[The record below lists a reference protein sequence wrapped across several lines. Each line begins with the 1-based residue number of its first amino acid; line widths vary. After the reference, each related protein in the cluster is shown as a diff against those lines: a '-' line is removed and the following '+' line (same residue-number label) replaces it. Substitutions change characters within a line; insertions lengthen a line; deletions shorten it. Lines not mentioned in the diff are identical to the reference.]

1 MDHGELEEI
10 KEAHRKIYCEL
21 YNDTFEN
28 NRQYNIPRAQLI
40 LTDIPYNV
48 GNDAYGSNP
57 TWYNGGDI
65 KNGQDP
71 KKAGKAFF
79 HTDGDFN
86 LLNFFGFCVRLLKP
100 EPKGE
105 TNKAPCII
113 IFCSFEQ
120 TYLLSEYAKQF
131 GFKHSMPLFFIKD
144 YSPQVLKANM
154 RPVGAVEFALLLY
167 RDKLPKFNNN
177 GKMVFNWFN
186 WGRDDETKIHP
197 TQKPIGILERLIEVF
212 TDEDDTVIDP
222 CAGSGSTLIASRNL
236 LRNSYGFEI
245 SKEFYAKAR
254 VWIDNASINLFNHQ
268 YVPSKPKNE
277 QLSVF
282 NDK

>member
-1 MDHGELEEI
+1 MNEDELRAI
-10 KEAHRKIYCEL
+10 KEEHRKIYCEL

-48 GNDAYGSNP
+48 GDNAYGSNP

-79 HTDGDFN
+79 NTDGDFN
-86 LLNFFGFCVRLLKP
+86 VLNFFGFCSRLLKP

-105 TNKAPCII
+105 NNKAPCII

-120 TYLLSEYAKQF
+120 TYWLGEYAKQF
-131 GFKHSMPLFFIKD
+131 GFKHSLPLFFIKD

-154 RPVGAVEFALLLY
+154 RPVGAVEFALMLY
-167 RDKLPKFNNN
+167 RDKLPKFNNH
-177 GKMVFNWFN
+177 GKMIFNWFN
-186 WGRDDETKIHP
+186 WVREDETKIHP
-197 TQKPIGILERLIEVF
+197 TQKPVGILERLIEIF

-222 CAGSGSTLIASRNL
+222 CAGSGSTLIASRNRN
-236 LRNSYGFEI
+236 RNSFGFEI
-245 SKEFYAKAR
+245 SKDFYNKAIK
-254 VWIDNASINLFNHQ
+254 WISEKPVNLFNSN
-268 YVPSKPKNE
+268 YVPAKPKNE
-277 QLSVF
+277 QL
-282 NDK
+282 NLLED

>member
-48 GNDAYGSNP
+48 GNNAYGSNP
-57 TWYNGGDI
+57 TWYKGGDI
-65 KNGQDP
+65 NNGQDP

-186 WGRDDETKIHP
+186 WGRDDEEKIHP
-197 TQKPIGILERLIEVF
+197 TQKPLGVLERLIEVF

-245 SKEFYAKAR
+245 SKEFYAKSK
-254 VWIDNASINLFNHQ
+254 VWIDNASINLFNHEF
-268 YVPSKPKNE
+268 VPSKPRNE

-282 NDK
+282 GDK